1 MKVFLRVLLLML
13 SLVLVTSPGWG
24 KATVTRDQHGIPSI
38 QADTEQ
44 ELFEEF
50 GYVTAVD
57 RLWQMEVNKRW
68 GRGTLAEIFGPKLVP
83 ADMQKRLMGYTD
95 EEYQDMFDQVSPEGK
110 EVYKAYLKGVNRRVA
125 EVLDNPK
132 LLPME
137 YLALKLK
144 PQPFTTAD
152 VMGFFKALLRHFGMM
167 GGGELKNLGALR
179 TLTNRFGEAEGWAVF
194 NDWCWLNDPSAP
206 TYVEEKIRGD
216 FVPGGPLVAGIP
228 SYLKGDTTIAQ
239 LVVDEDKFFSR
250 AFKEALRIGAP
261 VIMGSNSWTLSPK
274 VTGTGFPILVG
285 QPQMG
290 HSVPSIIF
298 EVQLKSERFNV
309 VGMAFPLLP
318 YVIIGHNQN
327 LAWSHMVGMCDNVDV
342 YREILNPMN
351 KEEYL
356 FKGSWRKMEKRIEKI
371 KIAGAGVKEITVYR
385 TIHGPVI
392 SPFPFDPQTVEA
404 DRVYT
409 KKLAH
414 WLKEPLSGEGWL
426 QIMAAGDAREFG
438 AGAALIMTSLHTTYA
453 DTSGNIGYWH
463 TGLNPERSEGYDPR
477 LPLPGTG
484 EAEWTGRYLPNAQ
497 VMNPA
502 KGFVTGWN
510 NKASPDTRNP
520 FGENPN
526 YHSFGRYHR
535 SLWVERTLTGRND
548 LDLAANKEVMKY
560 LGVAGTW
567 KHNAHNAIGGACKDL
582 LPFMARAVD
591 KAQEKDKP
599 LLKNILAVLASWDG
613 RSAMNAVNDD
623 KFQAGETILLD
634 WLPRVLNVT
643 FADEFEGIENLK
655 VAHNRIFG
663 LFLRCLDGAACTLP
677 VSRNYFDS
685 INTQVEENVE
695 DIFLYTLQETAAHLK
710 KEFNRD
716 DPATWMGPRAKI
728 IFKHNLFG
736 NVAEMWDNNIG
747 TYIQIVELRPEG
759 AVGYSRW
766 PMGQSGNVTPGPDKK
781 PVFDQH
787 FFDMLPL
794 YKGYIYQ
801 KMGLD

>member
-1 MKVFLRVLLLML
+1 MV
-13 SLVLVTSPGWG
+13 SLVLVTSPAWG
-24 KATVTRDQHGIPSI
+24 KSTVTRDKYGIPSI

-44 ELFEEF
+44 ELFEAF

-83 ADMQKRLMGYTD
+83 ADMQKRGMGYTD
-95 EEYQDMFDQVSPEGK
+95 EEYQAMLDQVSPEGRGF
-110 EVYKAYLKGVNRRVA
+110 YLAYLQGVNRRVA
-125 EVLDNPK
+125 EVLENPK

-137 YLALKLK
+137 YMALKLK

-152 VMGFFKALLRHFGMM
+152 IMGFFKALLRRFGMQ
-167 GGGELKNLGALR
+167 GGGELKDLAALKTLINRLG
-179 TLTNRFGEAEGWAVF
+179 EPEGRAAF

-206 TYVEEKIRGD
+206 TYIEEKIGGD
-216 FVPGGPLVAGIP
+216 FVPGGALLAGIP
-228 SYLKGDTTIAQ
+228 SYLKGDTAIAQ
-239 LVVDEDKFFSR
+239 LVVEEEKLSSM
-250 AFKEALRIGAP
+250 AFKEALRVGAP
-261 VIMGSNSWTLSPK
+261 VIMGSNSWALSPK
-274 VTGTGFPILVG
+274 VTGTGFPIFVG

-290 HSVPSIIF
+290 FTVPSIIY
-298 EVQLKSERFNV
+298 EVELKGGRFDV

-318 YVIIGHNQN
+318 FVIIGHNRY

-342 YREILNPMN
+342 YQEMLNPMN
-351 KEEYL
+351 REEYL
-356 FKGSWRKMEKRIEKI
+356 FKGTWRKMEKRIEKI
-371 KIAGAGVKEITVYR
+371 KVAGGGEKEVTIYR
-385 TIHGPVI
+385 TVHGPVF
-392 SPFPFDPQTVEA
+392 SPFPFDPKTFKD

-414 WLKEPLSGEGWL
+414 WKLEPLSGDAWWK
-426 QIMAAGDAREFG
+426 IMTARNAEEFG
-438 AGAALIMTSLHTTYA
+438 TGAALIMTSLHTTYA

-463 TGLNPERSEGYDPR
+463 TGLNPERAEGYDPR

-484 EAEWTGRYLPNAQ
+484 DAEWTGRYLPNAH

-535 SLWVERTLTGRND
+535 ALWLKRALSGRND

-560 LGVAGTW
+560 VGVAGTW
-567 KHNAHNAIGGACKDL
+567 KHNMHNAIGGACKDL

-591 KAQEKDKP
+591 KAPEKDKP
-599 LLKNILAVLASWDG
+599 LLKKTVAVLAAWDG
-613 RSAMNAVNDD
+613 RSAENPVSDD

-634 WLPRVLNVT
+634 WLPRVLNAT
-643 FADEFEGIENLK
+643 FGDELEGIEDLQIAN
-655 VAHNRIFG
+655 NRIFG
-663 LFLRCLDGAACTLP
+663 LFLRCLDGAASTLP
-677 VSRNYFDS
+677 VSRNYFDN
-685 INTQVEENVE
+685 INTQVQENVG
-695 DIFLYTLQETAAHLK
+695 DIFLSTLQETATHLK
-710 KEFNRD
+710 QEFQSD
-716 DPATWMGPRAKI
+716 DPETWKGPRSKI

-736 NVAEMWDNNIG
+736 KVAEMWDNNVG
-747 TYIQIVELRPEG
+747 TYIQIVQLKPEG
-759 AVGYSRW
+759 AVGISRW
-766 PMGQSGNVTPGPDKK
+766 PMGESGNITPGPDKK

-794 YKGYIYQ
+794 YKGYTYQ

>member
-1 MKVFLRVLLLML
+1 
-13 SLVLVTSPGWG
+13 
-24 KATVTRDQHGIPSI
+24 
-38 QADTEQ
+38 
-44 ELFEEF
+44 
-50 GYVTAVD
+50 
-57 RLWQMEVNKRW
+57 
-68 GRGTLAEIFGPKLVP
+68 
-83 ADMQKRLMGYTD
+83 
-95 EEYQDMFDQVSPEGK
+95 
-110 EVYKAYLKGVNRRVA
+110 
-125 EVLDNPK
+125 
-132 LLPME
+132 
-137 YLALKLK
+137 
-144 PQPFTTAD
+144 
-152 VMGFFKALLRHFGMM
+152 
-167 GGGELKNLGALR
+167 
-179 TLTNRFGEAEGWAVF
+179 
-194 NDWCWLNDPSAP
+194 
-206 TYVEEKIRGD
+206 
-216 FVPGGPLVAGIP
+216 
-228 SYLKGDTTIAQ
+228 
-239 LVVDEDKFFSR
+239 
-250 AFKEALRIGAP
+250 
-261 VIMGSNSWTLSPK
+261 
-274 VTGTGFPILVG
+274 
-285 QPQMG
+285 
-290 HSVPSIIF
+290 
-298 EVQLKSERFNV
+298 
-309 VGMAFPLLP
+309 
-318 YVIIGHNQN
+318 
-327 LAWSHMVGMCDNVDV
+327 
-342 YREILNPMN
+342 
-351 KEEYL
+351 
-356 FKGSWRKMEKRIEKI
+356 
-371 KIAGAGVKEITVYR
+371 
-385 TIHGPVI
+385 
-392 SPFPFDPQTVEA
+392 
-404 DRVYT
+404 
-409 KKLAH
+409 
-414 WLKEPLSGEGWL
+414 
-426 QIMAAGDAREFG
+426 IMAAGDAQEFG

-477 LPLPGTG
+477 LPMPGTG

>member
-1 MKVFLRVLLLML
+1 MRALLRVLLVMF
-13 SLVLVTSPGWG
+13 SLVLVTSPAWG
-24 KATVTRDQHGIPSI
+24 KSTVTRDQYGIPSI

-44 ELFEEF
+44 ELFEAF

-83 ADMQKRLMGYTD
+83 ADMQKRGMGYTD
-95 EEYQDMFDQVSPEGK
+95 EEYQAMLDQVSPEGRGF
-110 EVYKAYLKGVNRRVA
+110 YLAYLKGVNRRVA
-125 EVLDNPK
+125 EVLENPK

-137 YLALKLK
+137 YMVLKLK

-152 VMGFFKALLRHFGMM
+152 VMGFFKALLRRFGMQ
-167 GGGELKNLGALR
+167 GGGELKDLVALK
-179 TLTNRFGEAEGWAVF
+179 TLTNRLGEAEGWAAF

-206 TYVEEKIRGD
+206 TYIEEKIGGD
-216 FVPGGPLVAGIP
+216 FVPGGALLSGIP
-228 SYLKGDTTIAQ
+228 SYLKGETAIAQ
-239 LVVDEDKFFSR
+239 LVVEEEKFSSM
-250 AFKEALRIGAP
+250 AFKEALRVGAP
-261 VIMGSNSWTLSPK
+261 VILGSNSWALSPK
-274 VTGTGFPILVG
+274 VTGTGFPIFVG

-290 HSVPSIIF
+290 HTVPSIIS
-298 EVQLKSERFNV
+298 EVELKGGRFDV

-318 YVIIGHNQN
+318 SIPIGHNRY

-342 YREILNPMN
+342 YQEILNPMN
-351 KEEYL
+351 KEQYL
-356 FKGSWRKMEKRIEKI
+356 FKGTWRKMEKRIEKI
-371 KIAGAGVKEITVYR
+371 KVAGGGEKEVAIYR
-385 TIHGPVI
+385 TVHGPVF
-392 SPFPFDPQTVEA
+392 SPFPFDPKTFKD

-414 WLKEPLSGEGWL
+414 WKLEPLSGDGWWK
-426 QIMAAGDAREFG
+426 MMTARNAEEFG
-438 AGAALIMTSLHTTYA
+438 TGAALIMTSLHTTYA

-463 TGLNPERSEGYDPR
+463 TGLNPERAEGYDPR

-484 EAEWTGRYLPNAQ
+484 DAEWTGRYLPNAH

-535 SLWVERTLTGRND
+535 ALWLERALSGRND

-560 LGVAGTW
+560 VGVAGTW

-591 KAQEKDKP
+591 KAPEKDKP
-599 LLKNILAVLASWDG
+599 LLKKTVAVLAAWDG
-613 RSAMNAVNDD
+613 RSAENPVSDD

-634 WLPRVLNVT
+634 WLPRVLNAT
-643 FADEFEGIENLK
+643 FGDELEGIEDLQIAN
-655 VAHNRIFG
+655 NRIFG
-663 LFLRCLDGAACTLP
+663 LFLRCLDGAASTLP
-677 VSRNYFDS
+677 VSRNYFDN
-685 INTQVEENVE
+685 INTQVQENVD
-695 DIFLYTLQETAAHLK
+695 DIFLSTLQETATHLEQ
-710 KEFNRD
+710 EFQSD
-716 DPATWMGPRAKI
+716 DPETWKGPRSKI

-736 NVAEMWDNNIG
+736 KVAEMWDNNVG
-747 TYIQIVELRPEG
+747 TYIQIVQLKPEG
-759 AVGYSRW
+759 AVGISRW
-766 PMGQSGNVTPGPDKK
+766 PMGESGNITPGPDKK

-794 YKGYIYQ
+794 YKGYTYQ